1 MNLFGIYLLEMAQGF
16 YVGVAVVCF
25 LPLIV
30 IVPYGFLFR
39 RERIRA
45 NWQDMKNVF
54 GWLLAGKTPQVQKKK
69 EPPSW
74 NVWFTRNRII
84 KAGPDVF
91 RPLDPKL
98 DLSALDGAGLRLTNI
113 FLSALVASHLPYAV
127 IVTMQQHG
135 WMTPG
140 LEEILHEF
148 FPVSVLG
155 GDPRLRGVHATL
167 LMVEMT
173 LLLIT
178 DVIEKRRDA
187 RRYGVSRMLSS
198 MRLFFRERMSEKDA
212 DDASFF
218 VAMLADRLGEEQ
230 KADIVEQ
237 TSYIRKASP
246 EVGQEF
252 IETLCGLYNSSA
264 ESGSLTEAGESMM
277 GKIKNLV

>member
-1 MNLFGIYLLEMAQGF
+1 MGSEM
-16 YVGVAVVCF
+16 C
-25 LPLIV
+25 
-30 IVPYGFLFR
+30 
-39 RERIRA
+39 IR
-45 NWQDMKNVF
+45 DR
-54 GWLLAGKTPQVQKKK
+54 
-69 EPPSW
+69 
-74 NVWFTRNRII
+74 FTRNYMI
-84 KAGPDVF
+84 KTGPDVF
-91 RPLDPKL
+91 RPFDPKL

-113 FLSALVASHLPYAV
+113 FLSALVVSHLPYAV

-178 DVIEKRRDA
+178 DIIEKRRDA

-252 IETLCGLYNSSA
+252 IETLCGLYNL
-264 ESGSLTEAGESMM
+264 SLIHISEPTRP
-277 GKIKNLV
+277 